1 MRYARTCS
9 LREAAYTCIGIN
21 TYPIFPKKAACTLKH
36 LESAGCFSVAQRYR
50 LFNNDPRI
58 QWLHRAVVVP
68 TDGAG
73 EFLRLRLVDVVISK
87 RSLCRV
93 CGFATHAVPNPNQP
107 RAYLRHTHYASPT
120 TINAAS
126 VGWVLTQQNLPC

>member
-1 MRYARTCS
+1 MCGTHARVLCP
-9 LREAAYTCIGIN
+9 EAACTCRHKYLPYI
-21 TYPIFPKKAACTLKH
+21 PQKAACTLKP
-36 LESAGCFSVAQRYR
+36 LKCRLLFCSRRYR
-50 LFNNDPRI
+50 LFNNDPCI
-58 QWLHRAVVVP
+58 QRLYRAVVVR